1 MLEEPVRIS
10 WRDRLTDPW
19 YVLPV
24 CALAG
29 AVLAL
34 ALAIALEPDN
44 GVTNSLVIAADATHG
59 GAAAETPAV
68 TPTPDPM
75 AHYHDLGRGIDAYK
89 ITQASFRY
97 YQDHQSYP
105 FGAPGVHTLCADKA
119 ADAGCKFE
127 PYLGPVPMDPRGNS
141 VANGYWYQS
150 DGLSYTLY
158 MSMES
163 GEGLDDSSCPS
174 PRPKELADIAHL
186 YCANVGPPR
195 Q

>member
-1 MLEEPVRIS
+1 MRIT

-34 ALAIALEPDN
+34 AAAIVLEPDN
-44 GVTNSLVIAADATHG
+44 GLTSAMVVAADETR
-59 GAAAETPAV
+59 GAPADETPAS

-89 ITQASFRY
+89 ITQASFQY
-97 YQDHQSYP
+97 YRDHKVYP
-105 FGAPGVHTLCADKA
+105 YTANGGVQTLCADA
-119 ADAGCKFE
+119 ATDAGCKFA
-127 PYLGPVPMDPRGNS
+127 PYLSPVPMDPRGKPA
-141 VANGYWYQS
+141 VNGYWYQS

-163 GEGLDDSSCPS
+163 GEGLDDSGCPS
-174 PRPKELADIAHL
+174 PRPKELADVAHL
-186 YCANVGPPR
+186 YCVRVGPPK